1 MEASGP
7 SSLTQGSPNPR
18 QDGTALTTNDDDF
31 ESYVAIH
38 DSRPY
43 NNSSTLPKSEY
54 NEQTSTIT
62 TSADCDRRRPEEGGH
77 PRMANMSSSLISQTV
92 TPFLREHIPNN
103 YAPISKVDN
112 DDTSMSKDP
121 NSKFCYRH
129 RPDSK
134 CRKAADESKMG
145 MIQRVC
151 IDMPDLL
158 RPVITM
164 LTFLLLGT

>member
-1 MEASGP
+1 M
-7 SSLTQGSPNPR
+7 
-18 QDGTALTTNDDDF
+18 ALRTNDDDLQN
-31 ESYVAIH
+31 YVTIH

-54 NEQTSTIT
+54 NDQNTTIT
-62 TSADCDRRRPEEGGH
+62 TTADCDRRRPEEGGH
-77 PRMANMSSSLISQTV
+77 PRMATMSSSLISQTV
-92 TPFLREHIPNN
+92 TPFLREHIPSN
-103 YAPISKVDN
+103 YAPISKFDN
-112 DDTSMSKDP
+112 DETSMSKDP

-151 IDMPDLL
+151 NARASLVMSA
-158 RPVITM
+158 VTST
-164 LTFLLLGT
+164 LTFSLLGT